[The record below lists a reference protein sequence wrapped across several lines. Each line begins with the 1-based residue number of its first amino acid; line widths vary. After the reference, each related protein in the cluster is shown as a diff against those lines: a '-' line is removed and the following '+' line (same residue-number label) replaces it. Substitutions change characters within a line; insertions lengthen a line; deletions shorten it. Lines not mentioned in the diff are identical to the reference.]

1 MGSAGMIG
9 HGAVLL
15 AQMKMQ
21 LLWAS
26 LALVVALILGA
37 VLIGLVERW
46 RKRSASAGLTAGD
59 QLSHFR
65 ELYARGVLTKEE
77 FEQIRAQLADKLREE
92 MQLKEEAPPA
102 QATAPPESPPPAGS
116 PSSDGIRPSEPP
128 PAP

>member
-21 LLWAS
+21 LVWAS
-26 LALVVALILGA
+26 LGLVGALILGA

-77 FEQIRAQLADKLREE
+77 FEQIRAQLAEKLRAE
-92 MQLKEEAPPA
+92 MQRKEATPA
-102 QATAPPESPPPAGS
+102 QATAPPEPPHQAGP

-128 PAP
+128 QAP

>member
-21 LLWAS
+21 LIWAS
-26 LALVVALILGA
+26 LGLVGALFLGA

-77 FEQIRAQLADKLREE
+77 FERIRAQLADKLREE
-92 MQLKEEAPPA
+92 MQLKEAAPA
-102 QATAPPESPPPAGS
+102 QATAPPEPSRPAGP
-116 PSSDGIRPSEPP
+116 PSSDGIQTSEPP

>member
-9 HGAVLL
+9 HGAGLL

-21 LLWAS
+21 LVWAS
-26 LALVVALILGA
+26 LALVGALLLGA
-37 VLIGLVERW
+37 VLISLVERW

-92 MQLKEEAPPA
+92 MQLKEAAPA
-102 QATAPPESPPPAGS
+102 QATAPPEPSRQAGP
-116 PSSDGIRPSEPP
+116 PSSDGIQSSEPP
-128 PAP
+128 AP

>member
-1 MGSAGMIG
+1 MGSARMIG

-21 LLWAS
+21 LIWAS
-26 LALVVALILGA
+26 LALVGALFLGA
-37 VLIGLVERW
+37 ILIGLVERW
-46 RKRSASAGLTAGD
+46 RKRSASVGLTAGD

-92 MQLKEEAPPA
+92 MQLTGVPPVQEAPP
-102 QATAPPESPPPAGS
+102 EPPPQAGP

>member
-21 LLWAS
+21 LVWAS
-26 LALVVALILGA
+26 LGLVVALILGA
-37 VLIGLVERW
+37 ILIGLVERW

-92 MQLKEEAPPA
+92 MQLKETPPA
-102 QATAPPESPPPAGS
+102 QATAPPEPSHPAGS
-116 PSSDGIRPSEPP
+116 PSSDGIQSREPP